1 MRPLKRPLEL
11 PSQSYPSRISQ
22 GVHRAIPSV
31 EEWHAEA
38 NPTFGKGTKR
48 QRTHE
53 SRLNRT
59 FSAHQKLC
67 TREEHDGGSFHSS
80 QTSGTQES
88 IHQVLDS
95 QKSPEKKRT
104 SWSSHLSNALFNDYA
119 DLNPYGTPTSLA
131 FVGPQ
136 ESIPSSEV
144 DLSAIPDSPLGR
156 ETTSARGAFVRA
168 MQLDRE
174 STKSESPELRASV
187 HEISPGDPTDAS
199 GEQPVTSV
207 DLLERSSISRPVSIS
222 QNIDKC
228 TKSHGLGV
236 KQIGEA
242 AADVSQTL
250 KHRPSTVDLAQ
261 AQSVQSQRSTLRESD
276 PIFDPIE
283 SDTESFHEKQQMQ
296 SAKRLRSSRTPTARF
311 NSLRASNNVE
321 VHRRD
326 GHFLVPSVP
335 STIGARKS
343 LGEVTSP
350 GQRDNIH
357 LLKGDPMDA
366 NKSDR
371 NDLKRQGEPETETLE
386 DAQSEFCGNDQFKIA
401 RQMPKCNDFVDT
413 TQTPSQATTAWSH
426 DSNNSANG
434 TAELLVQQRDN
445 RVSYQNQ
452 QPDKTK
458 HSGQDVNAGLSSID
472 SSRLAQEAEQLVE
485 SEVQQAKEEVRG
497 GKAEEKKSFREARG
511 RGTAAK
517 KEIAE
522 RKTKEDVL
530 ANKEGAKGSTARAD
544 ESAQTKKATAKEEN
558 LAEAKR
564 MEETRVNEALLSEDK
579 RISERLAPHQRIK
592 ETLLAEKA
600 TKLMLAADGAKQI
613 EAERKEKVKARHEE
627 LALQKQANDAKANEQ
642 AREAQG
648 RDCDKKAREEQHAR
662 EHAQQLAA
670 IEPKDAK
677 DKAPQA
683 RTAQETATAVKEQ
696 AQKRLVVQSA
706 QKLRDASESQ
716 SRASTNPST
725 SLNSAGPKRSM
736 TPHIP
741 ESSITKSS
749 PHLSS
754 LRSTPLSSRSPGNM
768 DAPLRSAL
776 RHTPGALRR
785 SVSSVSFDV
794 PPPAKLNEDIPSTP
808 IPKPLKVIN
817 KELAT
822 KSSSATDLPIDPPKP
837 ISSPPSKTSIKT
849 LNLKKASGSTIT
861 KTLAKNGKVQ
871 TKLNVT
877 REAKKLKGRVG
888 APPIKSVQA
897 SKQEII
903 LSSGE
908 DSSTSEDPMWQ
919 TGNAE
924 AGPSSRKPTLPVAL
938 EKMPTAEVKPSAAC
952 IDPSIRNIEIEKDT
966 KAAPAALP
974 RSTSTSDTA
983 SLKKSISRSPAL
995 ALSETISLSSD
1006 SASSSESELES
1017 DSEKE
1022 PQAPSSKTPTGTK
1035 TGTRVPLPI
1044 KKVSKAV
1051 NTEIKQPEGHTK
1063 SKASSQTS
1071 SQALLSRSRSTILK
1085 RVDSEHV
1092 DKAADKQ
1099 LQLESRQSVPS
1110 PRFDQ
1115 ASSITNSAVD
1125 DKTINQGLDHAG
1137 RLPNGMRPANYKY
1150 PSLSELQKL
1159 PRAVTPKAEPKVD
1172 TFSSQPVGALPVGM
1186 SGSDSSSSDSD
1197 DSSSNSDEDED
1208 VDRPPS
1214 QARTRKTFPGL
1225 KGALKRRS
1233 SRMG

>member
-1 MRPLKRPLEL
+1 M
-11 PSQSYPSRISQ
+11 
-22 GVHRAIPSV
+22 VV
-31 EEWHAEA
+31 
-38 NPTFGKGTKR
+38 T
-48 QRTHE
+48 
-53 SRLNRT
+53 
-59 FSAHQKLC
+59 
-67 TREEHDGGSFHSS
+67 
-80 QTSGTQES
+80 
-88 IHQVLDS
+88 
-95 QKSPEKKRT
+95 
-104 SWSSHLSNALFNDYA
+104 LSNAVFNHYA
-119 DLNPYGTPTSLA
+119 DLNPYDTPTSLA

-136 ESIPSSEV
+136 ESIPSSEI

-156 ETTSARGAFVRA
+156 ETTSARGAFVGA

-187 HEISPGDPTDAS
+187 HEISPGDPIDAS

-207 DLLERSSISRPVSIS
+207 DLPERSSISRPVSIL

-228 TKSHGLGV
+228 TKIYGLGV
-236 KQIGEA
+236 KQIGET

-250 KHRPSTVDLAQ
+250 KHRPSTADLAQ
-261 AQSVQSQRSTLRESD
+261 ALNVQTQRSTLRESD

-296 SAKRLRSSRTPTARF
+296 SAKRLRSSRTPTAR
-311 NSLRASNNVE
+311 SGSPRASNNE
-321 VHRRD
+321 GANRRD

-335 STIGARKS
+335 NTIGARKS
-343 LGEVTSP
+343 LGDVTSP

-357 LLKGDPMDA
+357 LLKGDPKNA

-371 NDLKRQGEPETETLE
+371 NDLKPQGEHDIETLE
-386 DAQSEFCGNDQFKIA
+386 DAQSESCDNDRLKIA
-401 RQMPKCNDFVDT
+401 RQTPKRNAVCNDFVNT
-413 TQTPSQATTAWSH
+413 SQTPSQATTAWSY
-426 DSNNSANG
+426 DSNNSADS

-445 RVSYQNQ
+445 CVSCQNQ

-458 HSGQDVNAGLSSID
+458 HLGQDVDARISSID
-472 SSRLAQEAEQLVE
+472 GSRLAQEAEQLAE
-485 SEVQQAKEEVRG
+485 ASEVQQAKEEVRG
-497 GKAEEKKSFREARG
+497 GKAEEKKSIREARG
-511 RGTAAK
+511 KGTAAK
-517 KEIAE
+517 KETAE
-522 RKTKEDVL
+522 RKTKEYVL
-530 ANKEGAKGSTARAD
+530 ANKEGAKGGTARAD
-544 ESAQTKKATAKEEN
+544 KSAQAKRANAKEEK

-579 RISERLAPHQRIK
+579 RIRE
-592 ETLLAEKA
+592 ETLAEEA

-613 EAERKEKVKARHEE
+613 EAEKKEKVKARHEE

-648 RDCDKKAREEQHAR
+648 KDRDKKAREEQHAR
-662 EHAQQLAA
+662 EHAQKLAA
-670 IEPKDAK
+670 IETKDAK

-683 RTAQETATAVKEQ
+683 RTAQETATALKEQ
-696 AQKRLVVQSA
+696 VQKKLADQNAQKR
-706 QKLRDASESQ
+706 RDASESQ
-716 SRASTNPST
+716 SRASSNPST
-725 SLNSAGPKRSM
+725 SLKSAGPKRSM

-741 ESSITKSS
+741 G
-749 PHLSS
+749 S

-794 PPPAKLNEDIPSTP
+794 PPPAKLNEHIPLRP

-817 KELAT
+817 KELAI
-822 KSSSATDLPIDPPKP
+822 KSSSATDLPINPPKP
-837 ISSPPSKTSIKT
+837 ISNPPSKTPIIT
-849 LNLKKASGSTIT
+849 LNPKKGSSSTNT
-861 KTLAKNGKVQ
+861 KTPAKNGKVQ

-877 REAKKLKGRVG
+877 REAKKLKDRVG

-908 DSSTSEDPMWQ
+908 DSSTSEDPVWQ

-924 AGPSSRKPTLPVAL
+924 AGPSSRKPTLPVAVK
-938 EKMPTAEVKPSAAC
+938 KMPTAEVKSSAAC
-952 IDPSIRNIEIEKDT
+952 IDPSIRNIDIENDT
-966 KAAPAALP
+966 KAAPAVLP
-974 RSTSTSDTA
+974 RSTSTLDTT
-983 SLKKSISRSPAL
+983 SLKKSNSRSPAL

-1006 SASSSESELES
+1006 SASSSSSESELES
-1017 DSEKE
+1017 DSEEE
-1022 PQAPSSKTPTGTK
+1022 PQAPSSKTPTDTK
-1035 TGTRVPLPI
+1035 TGTRVPVPI

-1051 NTEIKQPEGHTK
+1051 NTEIKQPAGHTK
-1063 SKASSQTS
+1063 SKASSQSS
-1071 SQALLSRSRSTILK
+1071 SQASSSRSRSTFLK

-1099 LQLESRQSVPS
+1099 LQLESRQSVPNL
-1110 PRFDQ
+1110 RFDQ

-1159 PRAVTPKAEPKVD
+1159 PRAVTPKAEPKLD
-1172 TFSSQPVGALPVGM
+1172 TLSSQPVGALPVEL

-1197 DSSSNSDEDED
+1197 DSSSNSDDDKD

-1214 QARTRKTFPGL
+1214 QAGSWKTNYGL
-1225 KGALKRRS
+1225 KSLVKRR
-1233 SRMG
+1233 